1 MLFSFITDESSAHL
15 DQHVPQWQEVA
26 VLQVLNVNDAPG
38 IFSSAAL
45 FPSLT
50 LDYRVGA
57 NNSKRNTL
65 LFGEENHVHVAVVKQ
80 WWHLH
85 PPVLLPLSLLAVL
98 HLRELV
104 YFDLGRRNLLHDHRF
119 E

>member
-1 MLFSFITDESSAHL
+1 MILCSTVSPAHL

-65 LFGEENHVHVAVVKQ
+65 LFGEENHVHVAVVTTMVAPSSSCSPSSQ
-80 WWHLH
+80 
-85 PPVLLPLSLLAVL
+85 PP
-98 HLRELV
+98 
-104 YFDLGRRNLLHDHRF
+104 RRPPPQGTRIF
-119 E
+119 